1 MIINV
6 FNKDDSNIYFNEN
19 KTAKNK
25 IIDNFTIKEIQDY
38 LIKDCLEL
46 LQEERKEEI
55 TIKINEFLY
64 NKYGLLDE
72 KELIEINNLL
82 INKMFGYDILQKFID
97 DTDVTDIRV
106 IKYNKI
112 YVKRIGVW
120 EKVDEEFNSEM
131 EFEQYIRYC
140 IQKNNS
146 NINFD
151 VPMVVISDKK
161 YKLRIEA
168 GIFPVNS
175 ISPNIVIRIHRSSLD
190 TSLERLFIQED
201 MLDEISYK
209 LILNAILSKCNI
221 IISGKGGSG
230 KTTLLRGIIRK
241 IPDNCP
247 ITINEET
254 TELFINDKN
263 IIQREVIE
271 NREGPAKITLQ
282 RLMKHSL
289 VMSNEV
295 IVVGELKGTETTVF
309 FDAISTGHMGLST
322 VHSDSAKNTI
332 DRLVLL
338 FKRDEKNQQ
347 YKEEFIKQIL
357 TKSIDFIIYLNE
369 YKVVEI
375 VKLEYQFENQSVNVN
390 NVYTRKVNSHETN
403 N

>member
-6 FNKDDSNIYFNEN
+6 FNKDDSSNYFNEN
-19 KTAKNK
+19 KITKNK
-25 IIDNFTIKEIQDY
+25 ITDNFGIKEIQDY

-72 KELIEINNLL
+72 KEIIEINNLL

-97 DTDVTDIRV
+97 DTTVTDIRA

-112 YVKRIGVW
+112 YVKRIGIW

-151 VPMVVISDKK
+151 VPMVIISDKK

-168 GIFPVNS
+168 GISPVNS
-175 ISPNIVIRIHRSSLD
+175 ISPNIVIRIHRNSLD

-254 TELFINDKN
+254 TELFIDNKN

-271 NREGPAKITLQ
+271 NREDSAKITLQ
-282 RLMKHSL
+282 RLMKNSL
-289 VMSNEV
+289 VMSNDV
-295 IVVGELKGTETTVF
+295 IIVGELKGTETTVF

-357 TKSIDFIIYLNE
+357 SKSIDFIIYLSE

-390 NVYTRKVNSHETN
+390 NIYTRKVNSYETN